1 MNNHR
6 HAWTMGQRLLVINGV
21 MFVLLAAVAVAIW
34 FMMSRIS
41 DDADSVRTANVPQ
54 LQRISEM
61 ELNVTRVSLQLRHA
75 ILARNPQ
82 ELEATLADIA
92 DKRKTIAGAME
103 GLGQGMFDDEGRQ
116 AFVPLQGLVNEFWK
130 VGEENLRLI
139 QDGKKDEAFAF
150 LVDRAIPARNKILAV
165 LDGEKKRQSQ
175 RLSLTINEVKSLAAA
190 DRNIAVAVMVMVLV
204 VACLS
209 GLGWYLRAVVRDLG
223 ADPPDLKRVALAVAN
238 GDLGVDV
245 LTREGDKVSIMAGLR
260 NMRERLA
267 EVVGTVRQS
276 AESVSAASREI
287 SAGNHDL
294 SARTE
299 QQAAALQQTAAS
311 MDEMGAAVRQN
322 AESARRAD
330 QLAKEAA
337 RVAEQGGTVVSNVVN
352 TMKGIHDS
360 SNRISNIIGVIDS
373 IAFQTNILA
382 LNAAVEAARAGDQ
395 GRGFAVVAAEVRT
408 LSQRTATAAKEIKEL
423 ITASAL
429 QVHQGSTQ
437 VNEAGATMTEVVDA
451 IRRVTALM
459 GEISASSEEQSR
471 GVQQIAEAVTVIDQG
486 TQQNA
491 ALVEEMAAA
500 ASSLE
505 NQAAALVQAMAV
517 FRMAGEAL
525 GQPKAMPAPA
535 FAPAPAPGPAWAP
548 AVQRAPAPAVRRH
561 LRCATHLL
569 PHQSPLWQRR
579 PRPRLL
585 TTIGNRS
592 DALLR

>member
-6 HAWTMGQRLLVINGV
+6 HAWTLGQRLLLINGV

-41 DDADSVRTANVPQ
+41 DDAESIRTANVPQ

-75 ILARNPQ
+75 ILARNAQ

-116 AFVPLQGLVNEFWK
+116 AFVALQGLVNEFWK

-150 LVDRAIPARNKILAV
+150 LVDRTIPARNKILAV

-190 DRNIAVAVMVMVLV
+190 DRNIAVAVMVLV
-204 VACLS
+204 MACLS
-209 GLGWYLRAVVRDLG
+209 GLGLYLRAVVRDLG

-238 GDLGVDV
+238 GDLGVEV
-245 LTREGDKVSIMAGLR
+245 LTREGDKASIMAGLR

-408 LSQRTATAAKEIKEL
+408 LSQRTATAAKEIKEIKEL

-525 GQPKAMPAPA
+525 SQPKAMPAPA
-535 FAPAPAPGPAWAP
+535 FAPVPAPARAP
-548 AVQRAPAPAVRRH
+548 AVQRAPAPAVRH
-561 LRCATHLL
+561 APAAAPKPAVAAPAKATA
-569 PHQSPLWQRR
+569 
-579 PRPRLL
+579 
-585 TTIGNRS
+585 S
-592 DALLR
+592 DDHWESF

>member
-1 MNNHR
+1 MR
-6 HAWTMGQRLLVINGV
+6 Y
-21 MFVLLAAVAVAIW
+21 
-34 FMMSRIS
+34 
-41 DDADSVRTANVPQ
+41 
-54 LQRISEM
+54 
-61 ELNVTRVSLQLRHA
+61 A

-150 LVDRAIPARNKILAV
+150 LVDRTIPARNKILTV
-165 LDGEKKRQSQ
+165 LDSEKKRQSQ

-190 DRNIAVAVMVMVLV
+190 DRNIAVAVMVLV

-238 GDLGVDV
+238 GDLGVEV

-517 FRMAGEAL
+517 FRMAGESL
-525 GQPKAMPAPA
+525 GQPTAAVPAPA
-535 FAPAPAPGPAWAP
+535 FTPVPARAP
-548 AVQRAPAPAVRRH
+548 AVQRAPAPAVRH
-561 LRCATHLL
+561 APAASPKPAVAAPAKATA
-569 PHQSPLWQRR
+569 
-579 PRPRLL
+579 
-585 TTIGNRS
+585 S
-592 DALLR
+592 DDHWESF

>member
-1 MNNHR
+1 MNDHR
-6 HAWTMGQRLLVINGV
+6 HTWTLGQRLLLINGV

-34 FMMSRIS
+34 LMMSRIS
-41 DDADSVRTANVPQ
+41 DDADSVRTVNVPQ

-75 ILARNPQ
+75 ILARNAQ

-150 LVDRAIPARNKILAV
+150 LVDRTIPARNKILTV
-165 LDGEKKRQSQ
+165 LDSEKKRQSQ
-175 RLSLTINEVKSLAAA
+175 RLSLAINEVKSLAAA
-190 DRNIAVAVMVMVLV
+190 DRNIAVAVMVLV

-238 GDLGVDV
+238 GDLGVEV

-382 LNAAVEAARAGDQ
+382 LNAARAGDQ

-437 VNEAGATMTEVVDA
+437 VNEAGATMTEVVEA

-525 GQPKAMPAPA
+525 SQPKAMPAPA
-535 FAPAPAPGPAWAP
+535 FAPAPVPVPARAP
-548 AVQRAPAPAVRRH
+548 AVQRAPAPAVRH
-561 LRCATHLL
+561 APAAAPKPAVAAPAKATA
-569 PHQSPLWQRR
+569 
-579 PRPRLL
+579 
-585 TTIGNRS
+585 S
-592 DALLR
+592 DDHWESF

>member
-1 MNNHR
+1 MNDHR
-6 HAWTMGQRLLVINGV
+6 HTWTLGQRLLLINGV

-41 DDADSVRTANVPQ
+41 DDADSVRTVNVPQ

-75 ILARNPQ
+75 ILARNAQ

-150 LVDRAIPARNKILAV
+150 LVDRTIPARNKILTV
-165 LDGEKKRQSQ
+165 LDSEKKRQSQ

-190 DRNIAVAVMVMVLV
+190 DRNIAVAVMVLV

-238 GDLGVDV
+238 GDLGVEV
-245 LTREGDKVSIMAGLR
+245 LTREGDKASIMAGLR

-382 LNAAVEAARAGDQ
+382 LNAAVEAARAGEQ
-395 GRGFAVVAAEVRT
+395 GRGFAVVTSEVRS
-408 LSQRTATAAKEIKEL
+408 LAGRSSEAAKEIKDL
-423 ITASAL
+423 IGRSVDTVEAGNQLVAKAGTSIQDIIRSVDQVSAL
-429 QVHQGSTQ
+429 V
-437 VNEAGATMTEVVDA
+437 
-451 IRRVTALM
+451 
-459 GEISASSEEQSR
+459 GEISAASREQSS
-471 GVQQIAEAVTVIDQG
+471 GIEQVNIAVAHMDQA

-491 ALVEEMAAA
+491 ALVEEATAATQ
-500 ASSLE
+500 SLQG
-505 NQAAALVQAMAV
+505 QAAQVAQAVGV
-517 FRMAGEAL
+517 FRVDSSAVAL
-525 GQPKAMPAPA
+525 PAPQA
-535 FAPAPAPGPAWAP
+535 
-548 AVQRAPAPAVRRH
+548 
-561 LRCATHLL
+561 
-569 PHQSPLWQRR
+569 
-579 PRPRLL
+579 
-585 TTIGNRS
+585 
-592 DALLR
+592 

>member
-1 MNNHR
+1 
-6 HAWTMGQRLLVINGV
+6 
-21 MFVLLAAVAVAIW
+21 
-34 FMMSRIS
+34 
-41 DDADSVRTANVPQ
+41 
-54 LQRISEM
+54 
-61 ELNVTRVSLQLRHA
+61 
-75 ILARNPQ
+75 
-82 ELEATLADIA
+82 
-92 DKRKTIAGAME
+92 
-103 GLGQGMFDDEGRQ
+103 
-116 AFVPLQGLVNEFWK
+116 
-130 VGEENLRLI
+130 
-139 QDGKKDEAFAF
+139 
-150 LVDRAIPARNKILAV
+150 
-165 LDGEKKRQSQ
+165 
-175 RLSLTINEVKSLAAA
+175 
-190 DRNIAVAVMVMVLV
+190 
-204 VACLS
+204 
-209 GLGWYLRAVVRDLG
+209 
-223 ADPPDLKRVALAVAN
+223 
-238 GDLGVDV
+238 
-245 LTREGDKVSIMAGLR
+245 
-260 NMRERLA
+260 
-267 EVVGTVRQS
+267 
-276 AESVSAASREI
+276 
-287 SAGNHDL
+287 L

-337 RVAEQGGTVVSNVVN
+337 RVAEQGGTVVSNVVH

-535 FAPAPAPGPAWAP
+535 FAPAPAPARAP
-548 AVQRAPAPAVRRH
+548 AVQRAPAPAVRH
-561 LRCATHLL
+561 A
-569 PHQSPLWQRR
+569 PAASPK
-579 PRPRLL
+579 PAVAAPAK
-585 TTIGNRS
+585 TTAS
-592 DALLR
+592 DDNWESF

>member
-1 MNNHR
+1 M
-6 HAWTMGQRLLVINGV
+6 
-21 MFVLLAAVAVAIW
+21 AVAIW

-41 DDADSVRTANVPQ
+41 DDAESIRTANVPQ

-82 ELEATLADIA
+82 ELETTLADISE
-92 DKRKTIAGAME
+92 KRKTITAAME
-103 GLGQGMFDDEGRQ
+103 GLGQGMFDDEDRK
-116 AFVPLQGLVNEFWK
+116 AFAPVPGLVNEFWT

-150 LVDRAIPARNKILAV
+150 LVDRTIPARNKILAL

-175 RLSLTINEVKSLAAA
+175 RLSLIINEVKTLAAA
-190 DRNIAVAVMVMVLV
+190 DRNIAVAVMVLV

-223 ADPPDLKRVALAVAN
+223 ADPPDLKRVALAVAD

-245 LTREGDKVSIMAGLR
+245 LTRKGDTFSIMAGLR

-330 QLAKEAA
+330 QLAKEAT

-395 GRGFAVVAAEVRT
+395 GRGFAVVASEVRT

-437 VNEAGATMTEVVDA
+437 VNEAGATMTEVVEA

-517 FRMAGEAL
+517 FRMAGESL
-525 GQPKAMPAPA
+525 GQPTAAVPAPA
-535 FAPAPAPGPAWAP
+535 FTPVPARAP
-548 AVQRAPAPAVRRH
+548 AVQRAPAPAVRH
-561 LRCATHLL
+561 APAASPKPAVAAPAKATA
-569 PHQSPLWQRR
+569 
-579 PRPRLL
+579 
-585 TTIGNRS
+585 S
-592 DALLR
+592 DDHWESF

>member
-1 MNNHR
+1 
-6 HAWTMGQRLLVINGV
+6 MGQRLLVINGV

-41 DDADSVRTANVPQ
+41 DDADSVRTVNVPQ

-75 ILARNPQ
+75 ILARNAQ

-116 AFVPLQGLVNEFWK
+116 AFVALQGLVNEFWK

-175 RLSLTINEVKSLAAA
+175 RLSLAINEVKSLAAA
-190 DRNIAVAVMVMVLV
+190 DRNIAVAVMVLV

-209 GLGWYLRAVVRDLG
+209 GLGLYLRAVVRDLG

-238 GDLGVDV
+238 GDLGVEV
-245 LTREGDKVSIMAGLR
+245 LTRAGDKASIMAGLR

-276 AESVSAASREI
+276 ADSVSAASREI

-437 VNEAGATMTEVVDA
+437 VNEAGATMTEVVEA

-525 GQPKAMPAPA
+525 SQPKAMPDPA
-535 FAPAPAPGPAWAP
+535 FAPAPVPARAP
-548 AVQRAPAPAVRRH
+548 AVQRAPAPAVRH
-561 LRCATHLL
+561 APAASPKPAVAAPAKATA
-569 PHQSPLWQRR
+569 
-579 PRPRLL
+579 
-585 TTIGNRS
+585 S
-592 DALLR
+592 DDHWESF

>member
-1 MNNHR
+1 MNDHR
-6 HAWTMGQRLLVINGV
+6 HTWTLGQRLLLINGV

-41 DDADSVRTANVPQ
+41 DDADSVRTVNVPQ

-61 ELNVTRVSLQLRHA
+61 ELNVTHVSLQLRYA

-150 LVDRAIPARNKILAV
+150 LVDRTIPARNKILTV
-165 LDGEKKRQSQ
+165 LDSEKKRQSQ

-190 DRNIAVAVMVMVLV
+190 DRNIAVAVMVLV

-238 GDLGVDV
+238 GDLGVEV

-276 AESVSAASREI
+276 ADSVSAASREI

-311 MDEMGAAVRQN
+311 MDQMGAAVRQN

-382 LNAAVEAARAGDQ
+382 LNAAVEAARAGEQ
-395 GRGFAVVAAEVRT
+395 GRGFAVVASEVRSLSHRT
-408 LSQRTATAAKEIKEL
+408 LSAAKEIRQL
-423 ITASAL
+423 IDDSANKV
-429 QVHQGSTQ
+429 QEGNVKTDSAQK
-437 VNEAGATMTEVVDA
+437 TMTEALELV
-451 IRRVTALM
+451 RRVNSLM
-459 GEISASSEEQSR
+459 SEIHGASNEQLS
-471 GVQQIAEAVTVIDQG
+471 GISQVNAAVAQLDTI

-491 ALVEEMAAA
+491 ALVEENA
-500 ASSLE
+500 ASAMQLQE
-505 NQAAALVQAMAV
+505 QAKSVADTVQV
-517 FRMAGEAL
+517 FRIDGSASTKGPGAVAL
-525 GQPKAMPAPA
+525 RREMRAASA
-535 FAPAPAPGPAWAP
+535 
-548 AVQRAPAPAVRRH
+548 QR
-561 LRCATHLL
+561 
-569 PHQSPLWQRR
+569 S
-579 PRPRLL
+579 L
-585 TTIGNRS
+585 TV
-592 DALLR
+592 D

>member
-6 HAWTMGQRLLVINGV
+6 HAWTLGQRLLLINGV

-41 DDADSVRTANVPQ
+41 DDADSVRTVNVPQ

-75 ILARNPQ
+75 ILARNAQ

-116 AFVPLQGLVNEFWK
+116 AFVALQGLVNEFWK

-150 LVDRAIPARNKILAV
+150 LVDRTIPARNKILTV
-165 LDGEKKRQSQ
+165 LDSEKKRQSQ

-190 DRNIAVAVMVMVLV
+190 DRNIAVAVMVLV
-204 VACLS
+204 MACLS

-382 LNAAVEAARAGDQ
+382 LNAARAGDQ

-423 ITASAL
+423 ITTSAL

-517 FRMAGEAL
+517 FRMAGESL
-525 GQPKAMPAPA
+525 GQPTAAVPAPA
-535 FAPAPAPGPAWAP
+535 FTPVPARAP
-548 AVQRAPAPAVRRH
+548 AVQRAPAPAVRH
-561 LRCATHLL
+561 APAAAPKPAVAAPAKATA
-569 PHQSPLWQRR
+569 
-579 PRPRLL
+579 
-585 TTIGNRS
+585 S
-592 DALLR
+592 DDHWESF

>member
-1 MNNHR
+1 
-6 HAWTMGQRLLVINGV
+6 MGQRLLLINGV

-41 DDADSVRTANVPQ
+41 DDADSVRTVNVPQ

-75 ILARNPQ
+75 ILARNAQ

-190 DRNIAVAVMVMVLV
+190 DRNIAVAVMVLV

-276 AESVSAASREI
+276 AESVSTASREI

-382 LNAAVEAARAGDQ
+382 LNAAVEAARASDQ

-423 ITASAL
+423 I
-429 QVHQGSTQ
+429 
-437 VNEAGATMTEVVDA
+437 
-451 IRRVTALM
+451 
-459 GEISASSEEQSR
+459 
-471 GVQQIAEAVTVIDQG
+471 TVIDQG

-505 NQAAALVQAMAV
+505 NQAAALVQTMAV

-525 GQPKAMPAPA
+525 SQPKAMPAPA
-535 FAPAPAPGPAWAP
+535 FAPAPAPAPARAP
-548 AVQRAPAPAVRRH
+548 AVQRAPAPAVRH
-561 LRCATHLL
+561 APAASPKSAVAAPAKATA
-569 PHQSPLWQRR
+569 
-579 PRPRLL
+579 
-585 TTIGNRS
+585 S
-592 DALLR
+592 DDNWESF

>member
-41 DDADSVRTANVPQ
+41 DDADSVRTVNVPQ

-75 ILARNPQ
+75 ILARNAQ

-103 GLGQGMFDDEGRQ
+103 GLGQGMFDDERRQ

-150 LVDRAIPARNKILAV
+150 LVDRTIPARNKILTV
-165 LDGEKKRQSQ
+165 LDSEKKRQSQ
-175 RLSLTINEVKSLAAA
+175 RLSLAINEVKSLAAA
-190 DRNIAVAVMVMVLV
+190 DRNIAVAVMVLV
-204 VACLS
+204 MACLS
-209 GLGWYLRAVVRDLG
+209 GLGLYLRAVVRDLG

-238 GDLGVDV
+238 GDLGVEV
-245 LTREGDKVSIMAGLR
+245 LTRAGDKASIMAGLR

-395 GRGFAVVAAEVRT
+395 GRGFAVVASEVRT

-517 FRMAGEAL
+517 FRMAGESL
-525 GQPKAMPAPA
+525 GQPTAAVPAPA
-535 FAPAPAPGPAWAP
+535 FTPVPARAP
-548 AVQRAPAPAVRRH
+548 AVQRAPAPAVRH
-561 LRCATHLL
+561 APAAAPKPAVAAPAKATA
-569 PHQSPLWQRR
+569 
-579 PRPRLL
+579 
-585 TTIGNRS
+585 S
-592 DALLR
+592 DDHWESF

>member
-6 HAWTMGQRLLVINGV
+6 HAWTLGQRLLLINGV

-34 FMMSRIS
+34 LMMSRIS
-41 DDADSVRTANVPQ
+41 DDADSVRTVNVPQ

-75 ILARNPQ
+75 ILARNAQ

-150 LVDRAIPARNKILAV
+150 LVDRAIPARNKILTV
-165 LDGEKKRQSQ
+165 LDSEKKRQSQ

-190 DRNIAVAVMVMVLV
+190 DRNIAVAVMVLV

-238 GDLGVDV
+238 GDLGVEV

-395 GRGFAVVAAEVRT
+395 GRGFAVVASEVRT

-525 GQPKAMPAPA
+525 SQPKAMPAPA
-535 FAPAPAPGPAWAP
+535 FAPAPVPVPARAP
-548 AVQRAPAPAVRRH
+548 AVQRAPAPAVRH
-561 LRCATHLL
+561 APAAAPKPAVAAPAKATA
-569 PHQSPLWQRR
+569 
-579 PRPRLL
+579 
-585 TTIGNRS
+585 S
-592 DALLR
+592 DDHWESF

>member
-1 MNNHR
+1 MNDHR
-6 HAWTMGQRLLVINGV
+6 RDWTLGQRLLVINGV

-34 FMMSRIS
+34 FMMSQIS
-41 DDADSVRTANVPQ
+41 RDAESVRTSNVPQ
-54 LQRISEM
+54 LQRIAEM

-82 ELEATLADIA
+82 ELETTLADIGE
-92 DKRKTIAGAME
+92 KRKTITAAMD
-103 GLGQGMFDDEGRQ
+103 GLGNGMFDDEGRK
-116 AFVPLQGLVNEFWK
+116 AFAPVPGLVAEFWK
-130 VGEENLRLI
+130 AGEENLRLI

-150 LVDRAIPARNKILAV
+150 LVDRTIPARNKILVV
-165 LDGEKKRQSQ
+165 LDAEKKRQSH
-175 RLSLTINEVKSLAAA
+175 RLSLLINEVQSLAAS
-190 DRNIAVAVMVMVLV
+190 DRNIAVAVMVLV

-223 ADPPDLKRVALAVAN
+223 ADPPQLKRVALAVADGN
-238 GDLGVDV
+238 LGVEV
-245 LTREGDKVSIMAGLR
+245 PTRQGDKASIMAGLG

-267 EVVGTVRQS
+267 EVVSTVRQS
-276 AESVSAASREI
+276 ADSVSAASREI
-287 SAGNHDL
+287 AAGNHDL

-299 QQAAALQQTAAS
+299 QQAAALEETAAS

-330 QLAKEAA
+330 QLAQEAT
-337 RVAEQGGTVVSNVVN
+337 RVAEQGGAVVSNVVH

-382 LNAAVEAARAGDQ
+382 LNAAVEAARAGEQ
-395 GRGFAVVAAEVRT
+395 GRGFAVVASEVRT

-423 ITASAL
+423 ITASVE

-437 VNEAGATMTEVVDA
+437 VNEAGATMTEVVEA

-525 GQPKAMPAPA
+525 SQPKAMPAPA
-535 FAPAPAPGPAWAP
+535 FAPAPAPALAP
-548 AVQRAPAPAVRRH
+548 AVQRAPAPAVRH
-561 LRCATHLL
+561 APAASPKSAVAAPAKATA
-569 PHQSPLWQRR
+569 
-579 PRPRLL
+579 
-585 TTIGNRS
+585 S
-592 DALLR
+592 DDNWESF

>member
-41 DDADSVRTANVPQ
+41 DDADSVRTVNVPQ

-75 ILARNPQ
+75 ILARNAQ

-150 LVDRAIPARNKILAV
+150 LVDRTIPARNKILTV
-165 LDGEKKRQSQ
+165 LDSEKKRQSQ

-190 DRNIAVAVMVMVLV
+190 DRNIAVAVMVLV
-204 VACLS
+204 MACLS

-238 GDLGVDV
+238 GDLGVEV

-382 LNAAVEAARAGDQ
+382 LNAARAGDQ

-423 ITASAL
+423 ITTSAL

-517 FRMAGEAL
+517 FRMAGESL
-525 GQPKAMPAPA
+525 GQPTAAVPAPA
-535 FAPAPAPGPAWAP
+535 FTPVPARAP
-548 AVQRAPAPAVRRH
+548 AVQRAPAPAVRH
-561 LRCATHLL
+561 APAASPKPAVAAPAKATA
-569 PHQSPLWQRR
+569 
-579 PRPRLL
+579 
-585 TTIGNRS
+585 S
-592 DALLR
+592 DDHWESF

>member
-1 MNNHR
+1 
-6 HAWTMGQRLLVINGV
+6 

-41 DDADSVRTANVPQ
+41 DDADSVRTVNVPQ

-75 ILARNPQ
+75 ILARNAQ

-103 GLGQGMFDDEGRQ
+103 GLGQGMVDDEDRK
-116 AFVPLQGLVNEFWK
+116 AFASVPGMVNEFWK

-175 RLSLTINEVKSLAAA
+175 RLSLTINDVKSLAAA
-190 DRNIAVAVMVMVLV
+190 DRNIAVAVMVLV

-311 MDEMGAAVRQN
+311 MDQMGAAVRQN

-330 QLAKEAA
+330 QLAKEAT

-423 ITASAL
+423 ITASVE

-525 GQPKAMPAPA
+525 NAPMGGAGFSPAPA
-535 FAPAPAPGPAWAP
+535 RPSVARVTSPAPVPVAAPARRAP
-548 AVQRAPAPAVRRH
+548 AVAARPPQRTASPAVAAPRKAPPAPVA
-561 LRCATHLL
+561 AKAGAEDDWE
-569 PHQSPLWQRR
+569 SF
-579 PRPRLL
+579 
-585 TTIGNRS
+585 
-592 DALLR
+592 

>member
-1 MNNHR
+1 MNNHH
-6 HAWTMGQRLLVINGV
+6 HAWTMGQRLLLINGV

-41 DDADSVRTANVPQ
+41 DDADSVRTVNVPQ

-75 ILARNPQ
+75 ILARNAQ

-190 DRNIAVAVMVMVLV
+190 DRNIAVAVMVLV

-276 AESVSAASREI
+276 AESVSTASREI

-382 LNAAVEAARAGDQ
+382 LNAAVEAARASDQ

-423 ITASAL
+423 I
-429 QVHQGSTQ
+429 
-437 VNEAGATMTEVVDA
+437 
-451 IRRVTALM
+451 
-459 GEISASSEEQSR
+459 
-471 GVQQIAEAVTVIDQG
+471 TVIDQG

-505 NQAAALVQAMAV
+505 NQAAALVQTMAV

-525 GQPKAMPAPA
+525 SQPKAMPAPA
-535 FAPAPAPGPAWAP
+535 FAPAPAPAPARAP
-548 AVQRAPAPAVRRH
+548 AVQRAPAPAVRH
-561 LRCATHLL
+561 APAASPKSAVAAPAKATA
-569 PHQSPLWQRR
+569 
-579 PRPRLL
+579 
-585 TTIGNRS
+585 S
-592 DALLR
+592 DDNWESF

>member
-6 HAWTMGQRLLVINGV
+6 HAWTLGQRLLVINGV

-41 DDADSVRTANVPQ
+41 DDADSVRTVNVPQ

-150 LVDRAIPARNKILAV
+150 LVDRTIPARNKILTV
-165 LDGEKKRQSQ
+165 LDSEKKRQSQ

-190 DRNIAVAVMVMVLV
+190 DRNIAVAVMVLV

-209 GLGWYLRAVVRDLG
+209 GLGLYLRAVVRDLG

-238 GDLGVDV
+238 GDLGVEV

-287 SAGNHDL
+287 SAANHDL

-382 LNAAVEAARAGDQ
+382 LNAARVGDQ

-408 LSQRTATAAKEIKEL
+408 LSQRTATAARESKEL

-437 VNEAGATMTEVVDA
+437 VNEACATMTEVVDA

-505 NQAAALVQAMAV
+505 NQAAALVHAMAV
-517 FRMAGEAL
+517 FRMAGESL
-525 GQPKAMPAPA
+525 GQPTAAVPAPA
-535 FAPAPAPGPAWAP
+535 FTPVPARAP
-548 AVQRAPAPAVRRH
+548 AVQRAPAPAVRH
-561 LRCATHLL
+561 APAAAPKPAVAAPAKATA
-569 PHQSPLWQRR
+569 
-579 PRPRLL
+579 
-585 TTIGNRS
+585 S
-592 DALLR
+592 DDHWESF

>member
-1 MNNHR
+1 
-6 HAWTMGQRLLVINGV
+6 

-41 DDADSVRTANVPQ
+41 DDADSVRTVNVPQ

-75 ILARNPQ
+75 ILARNAQ

-150 LVDRAIPARNKILAV
+150 LVDRTIPARNKILTV
-165 LDGEKKRQSQ
+165 LDSEKKRQSQ

-190 DRNIAVAVMVMVLV
+190 DRNIAVAVMVLV

-209 GLGWYLRAVVRDLG
+209 GLGLYLRAVVRDLG

-238 GDLGVDV
+238 GDLGVEV
-245 LTREGDKVSIMAGLR
+245 LTREGDKASIMAGLR

-330 QLAKEAA
+330 QLAKEAT

-373 IAFQTNILA
+373 TAFQTNILA
-382 LNAAVEAARAGDQ
+382 LNAAVEAARAGEQ

-408 LSQRTATAAKEIKEL
+408 LSQRTATAAKEIKEIKEL

-517 FRMAGEAL
+517 FRMAGE
-525 GQPKAMPAPA
+525 
-535 FAPAPAPGPAWAP
+535 
-548 AVQRAPAPAVRRH
+548 
-561 LRCATHLL
+561 
-569 PHQSPLWQRR
+569 
-579 PRPRLL
+579 
-585 TTIGNRS
+585 
-592 DALLR
+592 